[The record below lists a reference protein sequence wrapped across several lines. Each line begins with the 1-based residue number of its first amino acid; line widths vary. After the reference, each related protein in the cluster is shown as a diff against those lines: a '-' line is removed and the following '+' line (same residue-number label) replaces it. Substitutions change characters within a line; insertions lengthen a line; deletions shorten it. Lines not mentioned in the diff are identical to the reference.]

1 MISNS
6 ALTLVASGLFSLL
19 VAAVSGGIAFW
30 TARSNARG
38 ELNKIQ
44 LQARGELDKIQLQV
58 DAQQAVL
65 EEAKITELR
74 QSYLTP
80 LRYYA
85 QTLSLRLNE
94 LKIKFQSA
102 ENDKVRAWFKTVKDH
117 VKRDKLLD
125 HYEAWCYYEGIF
137 AVSTLYYT
145 CSYFY
150 YARSVRFHRPFAESR
165 PVYSEK
171 LEALLADIAE
181 AFGRRGSDTGIWDT
195 AQELIGERFAENNSP
210 MTYAEMCSEHEA
222 EEPFRRAPFFRPLDF
237 YSRKLDIG
245 KAEQI
250 KASLDALVNF
260 LDSHDP
266 NSTDFSPLHSA

>member
-6 ALTLVASGLFSLL
+6 TLTLVAGGLFSLL

-38 ELNKIQ
+38 ELKKIR
-44 LQARGELDKIQLQV
+44 AQV

-65 EEAKITELR
+65 EEAKIAELR

-94 LKIKFQSA
+94 LKMKFQSA
-102 ENDKVRAWFKTVKDH
+102 ENDKVLGWFKTLKDH

-145 CSYFY
+145 CAYFY
-150 YARSVRFHRPFAESR
+150 YARSVRFHRPFGESR
-165 PVYSEK
+165 PAYSEK
-171 LEALLADIAE
+171 LEALLAQIAE

-195 AQELIGERFAENNSP
+195 AQELIGQRFTKNNSP

-222 EEPFRRAPFFRPLDF
+222 QEPFRRAPFFRPLDF
-237 YSRKLDIG
+237 YSRKLDIA

-260 LDSHDP
+260 LDSQHP
-266 NSTDFSPLHSA
+266 NSTDFSPLRSA